1 MGWFVIPDTFSADT
15 RRQRIHYG
23 LPTLV
28 HLFGIDSGGEF
39 GVPECKVEL
48 ADGSLAA
55 HEQVQNGKE
64 SPPQWATPPYTPYPR
79 LYRDSFPIATG
90 SIGFVVGGC
99 KGRLTNAH
107 QPSYPLFAPPHG
119 NMVLILEEG
128 NCPHPFCPAWT
139 CLAYGMFVTC

>member
-55 HEQVQNGKE
+55 HEQAQNSKE
-64 SPPQWATPPYTPYPR
+64 RPPQWATPPYTPDPR
-79 LYRDSFPIATG
+79 LYRVSFPISAG
-90 SIGFVVGGC
+90 SIGFIVGGC
-99 KGRLTNAH
+99 KGRVTTRTNLRIH
-107 QPSYPLFAPPHG
+107 FVHRHIG
-119 NMVLILEEG
+119 NMVLILEGG
-128 NCPHPFCPAWT
+128 NRPHPFCPSWT
-139 CLAYGMFVTC
+139 GPACDMFVTY